1 MVIKRREIVEITP
14 DPCETKK
21 KTKSKTRK
29 RLSKKEE
36 EEDDGTPLRGIF
48 CLKKRQDLKIF
59 EEKEDCFILD
69 FDPND
74 SFDARKLSDSP
85 ESDDDDDVAIIHE
98 KGQVACR
105 DFPHPRHL
113 CLKFPF
119 ESSQHASHCNQCY
132 CYVCDVAAPCAN
144 WTVSYA
150 TPHCEAL
157 ENSKWKPL
165 REVYRNLDARRRVT
179 TNK

>member
-1 MVIKRREIVEITP
+1 MVTKRRDAVEIITS
-14 DPCETKK
+14 DPWVTKK
-21 KTKSKTRK
+21 KTKSKSRK
-29 RLSKKEE
+29 KLSKEV
-36 EEDDGTPLRGIF
+36 EDDGTPLSGIF
-48 CLKKRQDLKIF
+48 CLKKRQDMKTF
-59 EEKEDCFILD
+59 DEKEDCFILD

-74 SFDARKLSDSP
+74 AFDAKNRSDST
-85 ESDDDDDVAIIHE
+85 ESDEDVAIIHE

-119 ESSQHASHCNQCY
+119 GSSQHKSHCNKCY
-132 CYVCDVAAPCAN
+132 CYVCDLAAPCAH
-144 WTVSYA
+144 WTA
-150 TPHCEAL
+150 TLTPHCEAL

-165 REVYRNLDARRRVT
+165 RELFRNRGVHRAT